1 MRVFPML
8 QAVTAAIAFFVAS
21 VAHAEKPADFLRSF
35 EAAAKQDTAGFAGF
49 SAQRGE
55 AFFKSTHG
63 QEWSCAACHTQNPMA
78 TGQHAKTNKP
88 IAPLAPAANAERFA
102 QPDKVEKWFK
112 RNCNDVLGRACTP
125 LEKGD
130 VLSYLMSLGK

>member
-8 QAVTAAIAFFVAS
+8 QAVTAAIALFVAGF
-21 VAHAEKPADFLRSF
+21 ARAETPADFLRTF
-35 EAAAKQDTAGFAGF
+35 EAAAKQETAGFAGF

-55 AFFKSTHG
+55 AFFKSAHG
-63 QEWSCAACHTQNPMA
+63 REWSCAACHTQNPMA
-78 TGQHAKTNKP
+78 AGKHAKTNKP

-102 QPDKVEKWFK
+102 KPDKVEKWFK

-125 LEKGD
+125 QEKGD

>member
-8 QAVTAAIAFFVAS
+8 QAATAAIALSVAS
-21 VAHAEKPADFLRSF
+21 FARADTPADFLRSF
-35 EAAAKQDTAGFAGF
+35 EAAARQDAAGFAGF

-55 AFFKSTHG
+55 AFFKNTHG
-63 QEWSCAACHTQNPMA
+63 REWSCAACHTQNPTA

-102 QPDKVEKWFK
+102 RSDKVEKWFK
-112 RNCNDVLGRACTP
+112 RNCNDVLGRACTS

-130 VLSYLMSLGK
+130 VLTYLVSLRK

>member
-8 QAVTAAIAFFVAS
+8 QAVAAAIVLFVAS
-21 VAHAEKPADFLRSF
+21 VAHAETPADFLRSF
-35 EAAAKQDTAGFAGF
+35 EASAKQDTAGFAGF
-49 SAQRGE
+49 STQRGE
-55 AFFKSTHG
+55 SFFKSTHG
-63 QEWSCAACHTQNPMA
+63 REWSCAACHTQNPMA
-78 TGQHAKTNKP
+78 TGKHAKTNKP
-88 IAPLAPAANAERFA
+88 IAPLAPAANAERFVR
-102 QPDKVEKWFK
+102 PDKVEKWFK

>member
-8 QAVTAAIAFFVAS
+8 QAAIAAVALSVAS
-21 VAHAEKPADFLRSF
+21 FARAETTADFLRSF
-35 EAAAKQDTAGFAGF
+35 EVAAKQNPAGFAGF
-49 SAQRGE
+49 SSRRGE
-55 AFFKSTHG
+55 SFFKSTHG
-63 QEWSCAACHTQNPMA
+63 REWSCAACHTQNPMA

-88 IAPLAPAANAERFA
+88 ITPLAPAANAERFT

-130 VLSYLMSLGK
+130 VLTYLMSLRK

>member
-8 QAVTAAIAFFVAS
+8 QAVTAAFALSVAS
-21 VAHAEKPADFLRSF
+21 AAHAETPADFLRSF
-35 EAAAKQDTAGFAGF
+35 EAAARQDAAGFAGF

-55 AFFKSTHG
+55 VFFKSIHG
-63 QEWSCAACHTQNPMA
+63 REWSCASCHTQNPA
-78 TGQHAKTNKP
+78 AEGRHAKTNKP
-88 IAPLAPAANAERFA
+88 IAPLTPAANAERFA
-102 QPDKVEKWFK
+102 RPDKVEKWFK

-130 VLSYLMSLGK
+130 VLAYLMSLKK

>member
-8 QAVTAAIAFFVAS
+8 QTATAAIALFVAS
-21 VAHAEKPADFLRSF
+21 VTHAETPADFLRSF
-35 EAAAKQDTAGFAGF
+35 EASAKQDIAGFAGF

-63 QEWSCAACHTQNPMA
+63 REWSCAACHTQNPMA

-102 QPDKVEKWFK
+102 KPDKVEKWFK

-125 LEKGD
+125 QEKGD